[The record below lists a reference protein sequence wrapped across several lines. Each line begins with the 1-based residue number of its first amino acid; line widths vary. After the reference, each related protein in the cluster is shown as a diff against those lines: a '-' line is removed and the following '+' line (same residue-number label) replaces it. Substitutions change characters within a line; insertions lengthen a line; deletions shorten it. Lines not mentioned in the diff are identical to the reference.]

1 MKHSIEF
8 TVVSDAP
15 NIGKNSEIVA
25 LDFDLWNLRL
35 KVGFFEGLQDIEVH
49 YSEVIGFRALD
60 EGDLLE
66 FWEHFNLRDG
76 WIFQVHKGGWF
87 DLEATRGGF
96 TSAYSDFL
104 KEFLII
110 GEDLCISVISKDDPV
125 FKQAQNS

>member
-1 MKHSIEF
+1 S
-8 TVVSDAP
+8 V
-15 NIGKNSEIVA
+15 NR
-25 LDFDLWNLRL
+25 DFFICRSFCDHCKSLYSKPRL
-35 KVGFFEGLQDIEVH
+35 FSGGITEGLQDIEVH

-76 WIFQVHKGGWF
+76 WIFRVHKGGWF
-87 DLEATRGGF
+87 DLESTRGGF